1 MEKVNSKLFYDNSKN
16 LIKPKSVFRQ
26 ELVTWE
32 YKDNTIKRTTII
44 RNFHGEDYIDNYISE
59 PINYQNIK

>member
-1 MEKVNSKLFYDNSKN
+1 MEKVISEIFYDNSKK

-32 YKDNTIKRTTII
+32 YKKNSIKRTTVI
-44 RNFHGEDYIDNYISE
+44 RNFHGEDYIDNFISE
-59 PINYQNIK
+59 PISYQNIK